1 MEPDRPE
8 ELSGSASPAAAEPA
22 APLSMLDAVGRLSP
36 EQAGLLGVLIGLR
49 RLDDG
54 PSAKS
59 PQPQAPAESSAES
72 SDA

>member
-8 ELSGSASPAAAEPA
+8 ELSGSASPAETEPA
-22 APLSMLDAVGRLSP
+22 TPMSMLDAVGRLSP

-54 PSAKS
+54 TPPK
-59 PQPQAPAESSAES
+59 SAEPS
-72 SDA
+72 EA

>member
-8 ELSGSASPAAAEPA
+8 ELSVPTSKAESEPVT
-22 APLSMLDAVGRLSP
+22 PMSMLDAVGRLSP

-54 PSAKS
+54 PPREA
-59 PQPQAPAESSAES
+59 
-72 SDA
+72 

>member
-8 ELSGSASPAAAEPA
+8 ELSGSASPAEAAPV

-54 PSAKS
+54 TPKTTPPGS
-59 PQPQAPAESSAES
+59 
-72 SDA
+72 

>member
-8 ELSGSASPAAAEPA
+8 ELSGSASPAGAEPA
-22 APLSMLDAVGRLSP
+22 APLSMLDAVGRLTP

-54 PSAKS
+54 PAPETPPS
-59 PQPQAPAESSAES
+59 PEG
-72 SDA
+72 

>member
-8 ELSGSASPAAAEPA
+8 ELSGSASPTGTEPA
-22 APLSMLDAVGRLSP
+22 APMSMLDAVGRLSP

-54 PSAKS
+54 TPPKS
-59 PQPQAPAESSAES
+59 PKSPEASEA
-72 SDA
+72 

>member
-8 ELSGSASPAAAEPA
+8 DLSAPVSPAPSEPA
-22 APLSMLDAVGRLSP
+22 APAAPGAPMTMLDAVGRLSP

-54 PSAKS
+54 PPPEAK
-59 PQPQAPAESSAES
+59 PETAPEPQA
-72 SDA
+72 

>member
-8 ELSGSASPAAAEPA
+8 ELSGSASPADAEPA

-54 PSAKS
+54 TQQRKPEA
-59 PQPQAPAESSAES
+59 
-72 SDA
+72 